1 LAISATKSAE
11 SFRIGLYSLP
21 AKGLG
26 QEHEGLFGLLERLK
40 APGTF
45 WTKKMGECFLFLR
58 SQLLSGRWEAMLDNL
73 TQQTAKQL
81 HSLASEVSANDD
93 QWLKAV

>member
-1 LAISATKSAE
+1 
-11 SFRIGLYSLP
+11 
-21 AKGLG
+21 
-26 QEHEGLFGLLERLK
+26 LK

-93 QWLKAV
+93 